1 MFVLPREHDG
11 PMFDSQVPDHL
22 VSDQMVER
30 YLQLSPPIAAVIPEF
45 QRIIDEIER
54 TYVIGAF
61 FATVSASCVTTERL
75 LNMAR
80 IELHQYHPKIKSLW
94 DKGPS
99 NSWDENID
107 ALATWR

>member
-1 MFVLPREHDG
+1 MAFVPQYLAVNLNTTRNILWGLPPERRAAEAMRNVRMFVLPREHDG

-61 FATVSASCVTTERL
+61 FATVSAVLRD
-75 LNMAR
+75 
-80 IELHQYHPKIKSLW
+80 H
-94 DKGPS
+94 
-99 NSWDENID
+99 
-107 ALATWR
+107 